1 MADTSWLTPFPVCPL
16 NVGQIVNNGTRALP
30 ANVRYLELDIP
41 ADFPLRL
48 RKGPNTYHMT

>member
-1 MADTSWLTPFPVCPL
+1 MCRVADTSWLTPFPVCPL
-16 NVGQIVNNGTRALP
+16 NVGHIVNNGTRELP

-48 RKGPNTYHMT
+48 RKGPNT